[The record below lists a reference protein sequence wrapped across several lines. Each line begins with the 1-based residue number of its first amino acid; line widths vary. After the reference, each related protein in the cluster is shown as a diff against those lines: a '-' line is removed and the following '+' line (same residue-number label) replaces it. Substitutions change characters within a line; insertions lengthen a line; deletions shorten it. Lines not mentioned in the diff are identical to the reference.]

1 VLFFVCVQLLPYAE
15 DLEGLSGDLFETFLE
30 PYFDGE
36 FKPVS
41 LYTHHTYTVT
51 RMHMHVSS
59 IRSDSL
65 CTTCIF
71 QA

>member
-1 VLFFVCVQLLPYAE
+1 VLSVVCAQLLPYAE

-41 LYTHHTYTVT
+41 TYIPATSYTH
-51 RMHMHVSS
+51 
-59 IRSDSL
+59 SDSYAHAYI
-65 CTTCIF
+65 IF
-71 QA
+71 S